1 MDCIENG
8 IYMIIG
14 SSTQTDKSVPMHYS
28 LRGGGKCLKRVLTHL
43 QCTKYGQNNN
53 FHLGI
58 QKYVSY
64 KKKGIN
70 SINILYIDLHKRIP
84 I

>member
-64 KKKGIN
+64 IKKG
-70 SINILYIDLHKRIP
+70 H
-84 I
+84 